1 MSQLKVN
8 TIRHTSASSDAIT
21 LASDGTATAKI
32 TNNLSNRN
40 IVINGAMQINQRGDN
55 TGITNAA
62 YIACDRWFTNLSS
75 CGTWSISQSTDAPD
89 GFGYSMKWDCT
100 TADASPAASDVCFCQ
115 SRYEGQDLQ
124 HLKWGTSGAQSLT
137 LSFWIKSTKT
147 GDIAVCFWQLNSQR
161 MITKTATI
169 SSANT
174 WEKKTITIPGDTGGS
189 GFTNDEAGRFQLEF
203 WFDGGSNFQG
213 GSNVDSWGGEAN
225 NRRGAGETLALAD
238 STSNDLYL
246 TGIQM
251 EVGDVATDFEHRS
264 MGDELARCQRYYFR
278 FAATNNKKYGFAFTD
293 NDNARADGII
303 NFPVTMRVAP
313 SAIEQTGTA
322 SDYDLRLD
330 TTKTGSS
337 VPVFNSAS
345 EYFGIVSFY
354 SSSHGWGTG
363 ALVWLVSGSN
373 DSYVGWSAEL

>member
-8 TIRHTSASSDAIT
+8 TIRHTGASSDAIT
-21 LASDGTATAKI
+21 LASDGTATAKV

-40 IVINGAMQINQRGDN
+40 IAINGAMQINQRGND
-55 TGITNAA
+55 TAITNAA

-189 GFTNDEAGRFQLEF
+189 GFTNDNAGRFQLEF

-213 GSNVDSWGGEAN
+213 GSSVDSWGGENN

-251 EVGDVATDFEHRS
+251 EVGDTATDFEHLS
-264 MGDELARCQRYYFR
+264 YGDELARCQRYYQKAWVYTYTGTTGTNGKFYESVQFKPEMR
-278 FAATNNKKYGFAFTD
+278 ASPTLAADYDINNENHFETRTGASWDTTTPVLVLAKPEGAGLSSGSTNNFNFMK
-293 NDNARADGII
+293 GIAH
-303 NFPVTMRVAP
+303 F
-313 SAIEQTGTA
+313 
-322 SDYDLRLD
+322 
-330 TTKTGSS
+330 
-337 VPVFNSAS
+337 
-345 EYFGIVSFY
+345 
-354 SSSHGWGTG
+354 
-363 ALVWLVSGSN
+363 
-373 DSYVGWSAEL
+373 SAEL

>member
-264 MGDELARCQRYYFR
+264 MGDELARCQRYYFKR
-278 FAATNNKKYGFAFTD
+278 ESDDGTDTMFGVGFASSGSYFQTMTF
-293 NDNARADGII
+293 
-303 NFPVTMRVAP
+303 FPVTMRTAP
-313 SAIEQTGTA
+313 TALETNGTA
-322 SDYDLRLD
+322 SHYRLNWSGGNN
-330 TTKTGSS
+330 TGSGVTFS
-337 VPVFNSAS
+337 TATKYSGQIQFQ
-345 EYFGIVSFY
+345 GGSFTDGQGGY
-354 SSSHGWGTG
+354 
-363 ALVWLVSGSN
+363 LRSN
-373 DSYVGWSAEL
+373 DSSAYVAWSAEL